1 MLTAEVKINHELIAV
16 VQAQNVQTLSDRPG
30 DFIGQRAT
38 VCEYEYNVIRYRPAN
53 YADECWE
60 GTVTH
65 DRRFGWQ
72 GLLHKILGE
81 TLPTVLDTITA
92 EDDAEKS

>member
-1 MLTAEVKINHELIAV
+1 MLTAEVKINDKLIAF
-16 VQAQNVQTLSDRPG
+16 VQAKNIRTLSDRPG
-30 DFIGQRAT
+30 DFIGERAT
-38 VCEYEYNVIRYRPAN
+38 VCEYEYSVVRYMH
-53 YADECWE
+53 ADECWE

-81 TLPTVLDTITA
+81 TLPTVLDTITVEA
-92 EDDAEKS
+92 DAAKS